1 MGSGELEV
9 GVLENLSFDFEP
21 RGGGSA
27 RWAKNAHLLLQ
38 NIQRERLTVA
48 FSAPLGVVERDDA
61 LDQSADSRRNPTVR
75 SRENGVGVWCV
86 RPIIKI
92 HEQKVLFDW
101 TMALTQNTGPLSVW
115 RKTSVRV
122 CQRRNTGPANSV
134 VRTCEHRKQGFRV

>member
-1 MGSGELEV
+1 M
-9 GVLENLSFDFEP
+9 
-21 RGGGSA
+21 
-27 RWAKNAHLLLQ
+27 
-38 NIQRERLTVA
+38 A

-101 TMALTQNTGPLSVW
+101 TMALTQNTGLQVLVENVCPSV
-115 RKTSVRV
+115 
-122 CQRRNTGPANSV
+122 P
-134 VRTCEHRKQGFRV
+134 EHRKQDNRTLQ

>member
-1 MGSGELEV
+1 M
-9 GVLENLSFDFEP
+9 
-21 RGGGSA
+21 
-27 RWAKNAHLLLQ
+27 
-38 NIQRERLTVA
+38 
-48 FSAPLGVVERDDA
+48 VERDDA
-61 LDQSADSRRNPTVR
+61 LDQSADSRRNLTLR

-134 VRTCEHRKQGFRV
+134 VREHRTLLCLLGQLQLPLASGDDRGDGSDASNDG